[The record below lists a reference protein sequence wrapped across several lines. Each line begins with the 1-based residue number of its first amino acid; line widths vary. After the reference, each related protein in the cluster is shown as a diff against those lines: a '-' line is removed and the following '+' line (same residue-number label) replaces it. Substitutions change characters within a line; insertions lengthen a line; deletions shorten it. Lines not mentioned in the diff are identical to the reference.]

1 MIHSVP
7 ANKMNPEQAMN
18 STSVV
23 SKNSIVQHVLLGT
36 TASTLR
42 SGIWALKVQA
52 VMFSRIE
59 PLAAAGDDVAAL
71 ARLGCRALSDAL
83 TECREHAD
91 SGDIL
96 GVVDCL
102 SRVVSSHRL
111 AKNLLSA
118 IVELGDTNVAE
129 LAQLGVNLA
138 ISVLDDLGA

>member
-1 MIHSVP
+1 MHADQSLNQI
-7 ANKMNPEQAMN
+7 
-18 STSVV
+18 
-23 SKNSIVQHVLLGT
+23 SIVQHFLIGAPT
-36 TASTLR
+36 STLR
-42 SGIWALKVQA
+42 TGIQTLRAQA

-71 ARLGCRALSDAL
+71 ARLGCRTLSDAL
-83 TECREHAD
+83 TECREHAE
-91 SGDIL
+91 SGDML

-111 AKNLLSA
+111 AKNLLLA
-118 IVELGDTNVAE
+118 IVELGDANVAE